1 MRRNFTSNS
10 ILIGVSAVVATVG
23 VAAWAAGRH
32 AAAGPRADRATS
44 TDSEPDQKRLD
55 EEVAVLPEG
64 EVRITDDAYPAVYA
78 LMQGQLSAQFGEG
91 PVPGPSNRI
100 KSAQM
105 VQTTQGIL
113 TVYELGDGAV
123 RLLATAFSGDEAD
136 AASPV
141 VGPAFAATITKDGIE
156 VTSVDEYALAEF
168 VGEPTAL
175 AGTDG
180 DGRAAANNNARLQT
194 VIGPCENRGGTMCCF
209 VLTDTQACVC
219 CFSLAPGSTPVCNC
233 APVN

>member
-1 MRRNFTSNS
+1 MRRVFTSNS

-32 AAAGPRADRATS
+32 AAAGPPADRATS
-44 TDSEPDQKRLD
+44 TDSEPEQKRLN

-64 EVRITDDAYPAVYA
+64 EVRITADAYPAVYA
-78 LMQGQLSAQFGEG
+78 LMQRQLSAQFGEG
-91 PVPGPSNRI
+91 AAPEPSNRI

-105 VQTTQGIL
+105 VQTTRGIL
-113 TVYELGDGAV
+113 TIYELGDGAV

-141 VGPAFAATITKDGIE
+141 VGLAFAAAITKDGIE

-168 VGEPTAL
+168 VGEPTSL

-180 DGRAAANNNARLQT
+180 VGRAAASNDARLET
-194 VIGPCENRGGTMCCF
+194 VVGPCKNSENTTCCL
-209 VLTDTQACVC
+209 VTTDTQACIC
-219 CFSLAPGSTPVCNC
+219 CFSLDPGSTPVCKC
-233 APVN
+233 GSF